1 MRNARAEGKGERGC
15 RRDSQLEE
23 RGTPMPRSACQAP
36 ARHQSAALQV
46 EGLALRGQSS
56 WNSARGA
63 SGSTSRFTDADAPYA
78 LCGAPGAKGFTL
90 LEVMIAMAVFFIV
103 VFAVLG
109 IVVQSL
115 GAARALQRPQ
125 PDFAILAAQVALSN
139 VLEEGF
145 ESGDFGDLTD
155 EFKGYTWERQI
166 IEVGS
171 NGLFQVDFVVTKQDA
186 RGKAIN
192 ETMSILMYKPGG
204 RRRL

>member
-1 MRNARAEGKGERGC
+1 MKDVR
-15 RRDSQLEE
+15 
-23 RGTPMPRSACQAP
+23 
-36 ARHQSAALQV
+36 LQDD
-46 EGLALRGQSS
+46 L
-56 WNSARGA
+56 
-63 SGSTSRFTDADAPYA
+63 DAPYA
-78 LCGAPGAKGFTL
+78 LCGSPNAKGFTL

-125 PDFAILAAQVALSN
+125 PDFAILASQIALSN

-155 EFKGYTWERQI
+155 EFKDFAWERQI

-171 NGLFQVDFVVTKQDA
+171 NGLFQVDFVVTRTDA
-186 RGKAIN
+186 RGKSIS
-192 ETMSILMYKPGG
+192 ESMSILMFKPGSK
-204 RRRL
+204 RRM